1 MHHQSHTVIWLAVN
15 QQNVYFHTGK
25 EAEAVELASTY
36 HKHLVEWFEL
46 NQQSSEAVH
55 LLYTEILL
63 HYMFDA
69 KLQKWQWGSDKVISR
84 IYTVHPND
92 HENISYVCYIVVAW
106 I

>member
-1 MHHQSHTVIWLAVN
+1 MVVNLPN

-36 HKHLVEWFEL
+36 HMHLVEWFEL

-92 HENISYVCYIVVAW
+92 HENISYVCYIVVA
-106 I
+106 